1 MYKLVVKTVTLKCM
15 GKILMHVKSRLIPM
29 MMMKRITMGYYKNL
43 VIEILE
49 LNEVGRSAEYI
60 ANSLGIAVLTV
71 NNVLEMYGR
80 PEGA

>member
-1 MYKLVVKTVTLKCM
+1 
-15 GKILMHVKSRLIPM
+15 M
-29 MMMKRITMGYYKNL
+29 MMRIKVGYYKNL

-49 LNEVGRSAEYI
+49 MSDAGCSVPFI
-60 ANSLGIAVLTV
+60 ANYLGVAVLTV

>member
-1 MYKLVVKTVTLKCM
+1 V
-15 GKILMHVKSRLIPM
+15 
-29 MMMKRITMGYYKNL
+29 GYYKNL

-49 LNEVGRSAEYI
+49 MSDAGCSVPFI
-60 ANSLGIAVLTV
+60 ANYLGVAVLTV

>member
-1 MYKLVVKTVTLKCM
+1 
-15 GKILMHVKSRLIPM
+15 
-29 MMMKRITMGYYKNL
+29 MKRITMGYYKNL

>member
-1 MYKLVVKTVTLKCM
+1 
-15 GKILMHVKSRLIPM
+15 M
-29 MMMKRITMGYYKNL
+29 MMRIKVGYYKNL

-49 LNEVGRSAEYI
+49 MSEAGCSVPFI
-60 ANSLGIAVLTV
+60 ANYLGVAVLTV